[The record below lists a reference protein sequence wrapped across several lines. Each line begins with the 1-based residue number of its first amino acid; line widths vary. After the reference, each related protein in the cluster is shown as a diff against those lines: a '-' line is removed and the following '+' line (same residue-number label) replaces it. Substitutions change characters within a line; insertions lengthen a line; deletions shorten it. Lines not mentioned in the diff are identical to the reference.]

1 MYNCFIKFTKKI
13 HQMAQRKHGVT
24 KVFYIQQSENNVVWF
39 RGKTLDYLFGLS
51 HFRTNDINTIHFE
64 RRTAKKCHSMLRHS
78 LYNMTLD
85 IIDKHTNSTYFSKN
99 ILTHKNVYVL
109 ISLMVAVARHGFSKR
124 VQHDFEM
131 HWNANHLQ
139 YGNSRFMHELKDRFM
154 RIGKLMNCPNS
165 LEIKNLWFYEQNLM
179 KRKDD

>member
-1 MYNCFIKFTKKI
+1 MNKEI
-13 HQMAQRKHGVT
+13 HQMAQRKGKVT
-24 KVFYIQQSENNVVWF
+24 KELDIRENFNDIRF
-39 RGKTLDYLFGLS
+39 RRYFLNCLFGVGVYNPNVKTSLPI
-51 HFRTNDINTIHFE
+51 TKWTY
-64 RRTAKKCHSMLRHS
+64 KCHSMLRHS

-85 IIDKHTNSTYFSKN
+85 IIDKHINSTYFSKN

-139 YGNSRFMHELKDRFM
+139 YGNSRFMLELKDRFM

-165 LEIKNLWFYEQNLM
+165 LEIKNLWFYEQNL
-179 KRKDD
+179 R